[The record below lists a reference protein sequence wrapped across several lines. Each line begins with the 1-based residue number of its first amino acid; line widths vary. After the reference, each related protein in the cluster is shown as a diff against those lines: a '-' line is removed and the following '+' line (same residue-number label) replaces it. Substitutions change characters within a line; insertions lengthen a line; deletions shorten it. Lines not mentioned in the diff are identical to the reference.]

1 MEKAKKQA
9 QGLNVRGFFRLQIG
23 ENENGKEIVVGDSGW
38 RKNEVTNLGFQNY
51 ICNLI
56 GGLAGSKQVGMV
68 AIGTGTTPGV
78 ADTALAGETKR
89 QTCGNAVVSSKTMR
103 ATVAIASGDHPG
115 GTPVIQNIGL
125 IENTASGGTLMCGNT
140 YTTSTWNSN
149 QGLSATYELQFATA

>member
-1 MEKAKKQA
+1 MKKTEKI
-9 QGLNVRGFFRLQIG
+9 QGLSVRGFFRLQLG
-23 ENENGKEIVVGDSGW
+23 EGDNGKKVIVGDSGW

-51 ICNLI
+51 ICSLI
-56 GGLAGSKQVGMV
+56 GGLAGSKQVGMIV
-68 AIGTGTTPGV
+68 IGTGGV
-78 ADTALAGETKR
+78 PNVTDTSLAGETKR

-115 GTPVIQNIGL
+115 GTPTIQNIGL

-140 YTTSTWNSN
+140 YGTSTWNSN